1 VIRATESCVGLV
13 TDAALLAEFEDP
25 VRRDADELGVDGR
38 AIEVDVVR
46 QDPGLVDIEACL
58 VRRRIGVRDADGR
71 DVQDPEQA
79 R

>member
-1 VIRATESCVGLV
+1 LET
-13 TDAALLAEFEDP
+13 LLAEFEDP
-25 VRRDADELGVDGR
+25 VGRTADELGVDRR

-46 QDPGLVDIEACL
+46 QDPRLVDIEARL
-58 VRRRIGVRDADGR
+58 VRRRIGVRDTDGC